1 MTDRERE
8 EERQRKRERRSER
21 GTGRARLVRNVRAD
35 ASVSPPRVT
44 GEYSFI
50 KLGTRGVRAGGL
62 RRAAAPPRHRAT
74 ARSAVAS
81 CDRSVVGSQ
90 VFFVSLSHV
99 PFSSVVDLARSSRLV
114 LARAY
119 APSSLSLVPSV
130 SIAPLIPPG
139 HLPRGTPL
147 APRFVILYVF
157 IFANPLAAVSRI
169 FVFPYSRLLNIC
181 PFPFDSIQLKIPP
194 ILRVFWLTCKRN

>member
-1 MTDRERE
+1 MRRIGRERKSD
-8 EERQRKRERRSER
+8 RGRERDAASE
-21 GTGRARLVRNVRAD
+21 GQRARLVRNVRAD

-50 KLGTRGVRAGGL
+50 KLGTRGVRARGL
-62 RRAAAPPRHRAT
+62 RRAA

-119 APSSLSLVPSV
+119 APSSLSLVLLFPS
-130 SIAPLIPPG
+130 
-139 HLPRGTPL
+139 PR
-147 APRFVILYVF
+147 
-157 IFANPLAAVSRI
+157 
-169 FVFPYSRLLNIC
+169 
-181 PFPFDSIQLKIPP
+181 
-194 ILRVFWLTCKRN
+194 